1 MFQLPSDKCR
11 SCKGNLE
18 EIKNLGEFYSCGIFP
33 GAKAQPVDLGELAI
47 GICVECE
54 LVQLLEDYDH
64 TKLYTES
71 YGYRSS
77 LNESMVAHL
86 DSIAIEIATIL
97 AEAKT
102 SDDLN
107 HLDIGSNDA
116 TLINQVSRYSEQKG
130 LVLKQLGV
138 DPSGEGF
145 RQYYSKAD
153 LLVAPF
159 SSDVAASI
167 FQKFKVV
174 SSVAMFYDLPDPRDF
189 VKGIKF
195 VLDEN
200 GVWISEQSYFFR
212 MIEQTAFDTI
222 CQEHLEYYSVKDIE
236 NICENS
242 GMELFHVEFNDV
254 NGGSFRFYA
263 QHRGGPRRRSNDLAS
278 ALKNEEGRNK
288 RTELETMFHK
298 VEKFRDEILEFLRD
312 CKKRGLEVHGYGAST
327 KGNTLLQY
335 FGITE
340 DLVAC
345 IAERN
350 ESKFGKYTPGTLIPI
365 ISEQESRSRKPYAYL
380 VLPWHFKDAILKRE
394 DEFRTKTETKFC
406 FPLPK
411 FEII

>member
-1 MFQLPSDKCR
+1 MFQTPSDKCR
-11 SCKGNLE
+11 SCKGYLE

-33 GAKAQPVDLGELAI
+33 GSKNQPVDLGKLAI
-47 GICVECE
+47 GICIECE

-86 DSIAIEIATIL
+86 DSIALEIAAIL
-97 AEAKT
+97 TEETT
-102 SDDLN
+102 SEDFN

-116 TLINQVSRYSEQKG
+116 TLINQVRGYAEQNG
-130 LVLKQLGV
+130 TVIMQLGV
-138 DPSGEGF
+138 DPSGDGF
-145 RQYYSKAD
+145 RHYYSKAD

-159 SSDVAASI
+159 SSEVAAGI
-167 FQKFKVV
+167 NQKFKVV
-174 SSVAMFYDLPDPRDF
+174 SSIAMFYDLPDPRDF
-189 VKGIKF
+189 VRGIKS
-195 VLDEN
+195 VLCED

-212 MIEQTAFDTI
+212 MIEQLAFDTI
-222 CQEHLEYYSVKDIE
+222 CQEHLEYYSVNDIA

-263 QHRGGPRRRSNDLAS
+263 QHQGGHRSRSNNLEN
-278 ALKNEEGRNK
+278 ALRNEEERNK
-288 RTELETMFHK
+288 RTELQTMFHK
-298 VEKFRDEILEFLRD
+298 VEELKHEILEFLRD
-312 CKKRGLEVHGYGAST
+312 CKDRGLEVHGYGAST

-340 DLVAC
+340 DLIAC

-350 ESKFGKYTPGTLIPI
+350 DSKFGKYTPGTLIPI
-365 ISEQESRSRKPYAYL
+365 ISEIESRSRKPYAYL
-380 VLPWHFKDAILKRE
+380 VLPWHFKSAILKRE
-394 DEFRTKTETKFC
+394 DDFRNSTETKFC